1 MQRRASIPIDGFY
14 DRWLWLAKRLLPVL
28 AGVLLLT
35 LVLLPVFGT
44 REFSF
49 MLDKNRVAVSHDRL
63 QLIRPVY
70 QGTDSQGQRFIIEA
84 ERAVQRTS
92 ADPTVELQGLNAR
105 LDSANGVAEVSAPIG
120 DYDLKTERLT
130 VRGSLTVSRADG
142 YHFETAMAEVDLKA
156 RTAMSHNGVSGRA
169 PMGNFRADSFEL
181 NIDTGRVVFSG
192 NTHVHFDGR
201 S

>member
-1 MQRRASIPIDGFY
+1 MHNRAIIPIGGAY
-14 DRWLWLAKRLLPVL
+14 DRWLWLAKRLLPIL
-28 AGVLLLT
+28 AGALLIT

-70 QGTDSQGQRFIIEA
+70 QGSDSQGQRFIIEA
-84 ERAVQRTS
+84 ARAVQRSS

-105 LDSANGVAEVSAPIG
+105 LNSVNGVAEVSAPLG
-120 DYDLKTERLT
+120 DYDLKTEHLT
-130 VRGSLTVSRADG
+130 VRGSLNVSRADG

-156 RTAMSHNGVSGRA
+156 RTAMSRSGVSGTA
-169 PMGNFRADSFEL
+169 PMGTFRADGFEL
-181 NIDTGRVVFSG
+181 NIDTGRIVFSG
-192 NTHVHFDGR
+192 HTRVHLDTR
-201 S
+201 R